1 MLAWLALTFSLVIA
15 PSLARRR
22 HSADLQAAFGGIRGL
37 PTTFLIDRHRTI
49 RYKAV
54 GFEYAAM
61 VEHALKPLL

>member
-15 PSLARRR
+15 PSSLH
-22 HSADLQAAFGGIRGL
+22 HSRGADTRLICKLRSEASAAYR
-37 PTTFLIDRHRTI
+37 PPRHRTI